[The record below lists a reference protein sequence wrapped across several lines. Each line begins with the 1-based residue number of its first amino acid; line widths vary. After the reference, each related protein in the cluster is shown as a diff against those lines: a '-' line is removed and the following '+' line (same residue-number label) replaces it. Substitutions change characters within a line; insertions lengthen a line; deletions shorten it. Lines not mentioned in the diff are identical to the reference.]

1 MGSYLQLV
9 PSQPRQLP
17 ERIAI
22 SRRRWGYVVWG
33 VALGFVFIP
42 EILAA
47 VPLTESQLPF
57 PTISRM
63 TGHLEYEHAEWEIFP
78 TMLSV
83 FVLYSLWRVPP
94 TKTSG
99 GCTAEEIAARRARG
113 DTRPHRTPGGR
124 LTFQA
129 APEKAA
135 VFDDEAIRDV
145 IFALRALA
153 TAVTITVIT
162 LWAFHHWPNE
172 YVSLPDG
179 NRKKLPNYQ
188 VAYFL
193 YGSIGFFWLL
203 LPSITAF
210 VKGKDAEFP
219 SLFRTIANLEEW
231 IGKPRTHPLSDR
243 IGKAIAWLFSFL
255 LVWGMVFLMLHLTL
269 YPFPNITHILN
280 HGG

>member
-1 MGSYLQLV
+1 M
-9 PSQPRQLP
+9 
-17 ERIAI
+17 AI

-47 VPLTESQLPF
+47 LPLTESQLPF

-78 TMLSV
+78 TMLAV

-94 TKTSG
+94 SKTSG
-99 GCTAEEIAARRARG
+99 GRTAERIAARRARG

-129 APEKAA
+129 SPGKAT
-135 VFDDEAIRDV
+135 VFDNEVVRDFL
-145 IFALRALA
+145 FALRALA
-153 TAVTITVIT
+153 AAVAITAIT
-162 LWAFHHWPNE
+162 LWALHHWPNQ

-179 NRKKLPNYQ
+179 NRKKLPNYH

-203 LPSITAF
+203 LPSVTGFI
-210 VKGKDAEFP
+210 KGKDAEFP

-231 IGKPRTHPLSDR
+231 IGRPRTRPLSDR
-243 IGKAIAWLFSFL
+243 IGKAIAWLVSFI
-255 LVWGMVFLMLHLTL
+255 LVWGMVFLMMHLTL

-280 HGG
+280 HAG

>member
-1 MGSYLQLV
+1 M
-9 PSQPRQLP
+9 PSATRQLP
-17 ERIAI
+17 KSVAI

-47 VPLTESQLPF
+47 LPLTESQLPF

-78 TMLSV
+78 TMMSV

-94 TKTSG
+94 GKTV
-99 GCTAEEIAARRARG
+99 G
-113 DTRPHRTPGGR
+113 DTSPHRTPGGR
-124 LTFQA
+124 LTFHA
-129 APEKAA
+129 TPEKAS
-135 VFDDEAIRDV
+135 VFDDEVVRDLL
-145 IFALRALA
+145 FALRVVAVALA
-153 TAVTITVIT
+153 ITMIT
-162 LWAFHHWPNE
+162 LWAFHHWPNQ
-172 YVSLPDG
+172 YSISPDG
-179 NRKKLPNYQ
+179 KRTKQANYH

-203 LPSITAF
+203 VPSITGF

-219 SLFRTIANLEEW
+219 SLFRTITNLEEW
-231 IGKPRTHPLSDR
+231 IGRPRTHPLSDR
-243 IGKAIAWLFSFL
+243 IGKAIAWLVSFI
-255 LVWGMVFLMLHLTL
+255 LVWGMVFLMMHLTL

>member
-1 MGSYLQLV
+1 M
-9 PSQPRQLP
+9 
-17 ERIAI
+17 AI

-33 VALGFVFIP
+33 VALGFIFVP

-94 TKTSG
+94 SKTSG
-99 GCTAEEIAARRARG
+99 GGTAAGIAARRALG
-113 DTRPHRTPGGR
+113 DTGPHRTPGGR
-124 LTFQA
+124 LTFQESPGSPSA
-129 APEKAA
+129 
-135 VFDDEAIRDV
+135 FDGEVMRDFY
-145 IFALRALA
+145 FALRALA
-153 TAVTITVIT
+153 AAVAIT
-162 LWAFHHWPNE
+162 LISLWALHHWPNQ
-172 YVSLPDG
+172 YVSVPDG
-179 NRKKLPNYQ
+179 TRKKVPNYH

-193 YGSIGFFWLL
+193 YGSIAFFWLL
-203 LPSITAF
+203 LPSIAGF

-219 SLFRTIANLEEW
+219 SLFRTIANLEEST
-231 IGKPRTHPLSDR
+231 GRHRANPVSDR
-243 IGKAIAWLFSFL
+243 IGKSIAWLVSFI
-255 LVWGMVFLMLHLTL
+255 LVWGIVFLMLHLTL

-280 HGG
+280 HSG